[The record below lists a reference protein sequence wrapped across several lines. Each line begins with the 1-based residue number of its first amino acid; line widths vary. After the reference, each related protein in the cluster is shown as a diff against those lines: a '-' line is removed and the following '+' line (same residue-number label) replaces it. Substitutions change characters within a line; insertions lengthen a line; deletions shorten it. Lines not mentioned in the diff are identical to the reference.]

1 MKTKLTL
8 LTICLIF
15 ITSFSFAQKKN
26 EAQSIIK
33 NKVNIKKYHTHEELD
48 NMQKGEL
55 ITLYME
61 RIQVLS
67 GTIPYI
73 AFATKPG
80 VTMSSLGIPN
90 SGENR
95 KTLENQEENTGGLGT
110 FSEENMFDSESFINS
125 KEEEFSKLSDDDLRA
140 KTLYFKKLIQDE
152 CKEEKKRGTF
162 TYGKVCK
169 TTAGQL
175 QCRKIYHIALYEE
188 WISKCKLSLEV

>member
-55 ITLYME
+55 INLYME

-95 KTLENQEENTGGLGT
+95 KTLENQEENTDDYL
-110 FSEENMFDSESFINS
+110 ENTLDFQR
-125 KEEEFSKLSDDDLRA
+125 KLLPYSDTKKIA
-140 KTLYFKKLIQDE
+140 KAVF
-152 CKEEKKRGTF
+152 F
-162 TYGKVCK
+162 
-169 TTAGQL
+169 
-175 QCRKIYHIALYEE
+175 YEE
-188 WISKCKLSLEV
+188 IMKSLHAYDEFN